1 MGLRTLLTLRGAQ
14 RVEALRE
21 HTHFREDPHTT
32 RLAYEAGNRDVVCP
46 HGTDLMRKRFRV
58 DATASPPNNP
68 GSGNVYISRV
78 SVLLESSPQTFIDQ
92 LREIGGR
99 GYVVRRAASGALEA
113 SHAVL
118 EPIRE
123 LCERDTRDFLDHEGL
138 FFEVGRESGA
148 LLAAFVHRTRRG
160 QAAGG
165 LRHWPYA
172 NVEALVRDGLRLAV
186 GMTRKNAM
194 AGLWWGGG
202 KGIIARRDDVDWRDR
217 AYRDLVYAEYGRF
230 VSELSGCYV
239 TAEDV
244 GTTPID
250 MRAVFSTTRH
260 TTCIPPA
267 VGGSGNPSGPTALGV
282 VSAME
287 AALDVRGLG
296 TLEGKTI
303 AMQGAGNVATFMMK
317 ALVERGV
324 ASIVASDINEARLAD
339 LRLQFEGAPVEFRLC
354 APDDLSIFETP
365 CDVFAPNALGGVL
378 NPDTIGRLRTGI
390 VCGAANNQLLD
401 DNRDMDALVERDILY
416 VPDFVA
422 NRMGIV
428 NCANEAYGDVPDD
441 PVIAQHLGRDW
452 EQSVYNATRRVLLR
466 AKESGQTTAAAANAL
481 ADELAEQLHP
491 IWPLRGQQI
500 IEGLVTRGW
509 AKTTS

>member
-1 MGLRTLLTLRGAQ
+1 MYILRVPA
-14 RVEALRE
+14 
-21 HTHFREDPHTT
+21 
-32 RLAYEAGNRDVVCP
+32 
-46 HGTDLMRKRFRV
+46 
-58 DATASPPNNP
+58 
-68 GSGNVYISRV
+68 
-78 SVLLESSPQTFIDQ
+78 LLESATQTLIDQ
-92 LREIGGR
+92 LREVGGR
-99 GYVVRRAASGALEA
+99 GYVIRRANTGALEA
-113 SHAVL
+113 SHPVL
-118 EPIRE
+118 DPVRE
-123 LCERDTRDFLDHEGL
+123 LCEGDTRDFLGHEGL
-138 FFEVGRESGA
+138 FFEVGADSGA
-148 LLAAFVHRTRRG
+148 LLCAFVHDTRRG

-217 AYRDLVYAEYGRF
+217 GYRDRVYADYGRF
-230 VSELSGCYV
+230 VSALGGCYV

-244 GTTPID
+244 GTTPVD

-303 AMQGAGNVATFMMK
+303 AMQGAGNVATFMMQ
-317 ALVERGV
+317 ALLDRGV
-324 ASIVASDINEARLAD
+324 GSIVASDISEARLSE
-339 LRLQFEGAPVEFRLC
+339 LRTRFEGAPLELRHC

-378 NPDTIGRLRTGI
+378 NPETIGRLRTGI

-401 DNRDMDALVERDILY
+401 DGRDMDALVQREILY

-428 NCANEAYGDVPDD
+428 NCANEAYGEVPDD

-452 EQSVYNATRRVLLR
+452 EHSVFNATRRVLLKAR
-466 AKESGQTTAAAANAL
+466 QSGQTTAAAANAL
-481 ADELAEQLHP
+481 ADELSTQLHP
-491 IWPLRGQQI
+491 IWPHRGQQI
-500 IEGLVTRGW
+500 IEGLVSRGW
-509 AKTTS
+509 ARGTRG

>member
-1 MGLRTLLTLRGAQ
+1 MCS
-14 RVEALRE
+14 RV
-21 HTHFREDPHTT
+21 
-32 RLAYEAGNRDVVCP
+32 YV
-46 HGTDLMRKRFRV
+46 
-58 DATASPPNNP
+58 
-68 GSGNVYISRV
+68 SRV
-78 SVLLESSPQTFIDQ
+78 SALLESSPQTFIDQ

-99 GYVVRRAASGALEA
+99 GYVVRRAESGALEA
-113 SHAVL
+113 SHPVL
-118 EPIRE
+118 DPIRK
-123 LCERDTRDFLDHEGL
+123 LCETDTRDFLAHEGL
-138 FFEVGRESGA
+138 FFEVGPESGA
-148 LLAAFVHRTRRG
+148 LLSAFVHRTRRG

-202 KGIIARRDDVDWRDR
+202 KGIVARRDDVDWRDR
-217 AYRDLVYAEYGRF
+217 GYRDQVYAEYGRF
-230 VSELSGCYV
+230 VSSLGGCYI

-244 GTTPID
+244 GTKPID

-287 AALDVRGLG
+287 AALDVREMG

-303 AMQGAGNVATFMMK
+303 AMQGAGNVATFMMQ
-317 ALVERGV
+317 ALLERRVG
-324 ASIVASDINEARLAD
+324 SIVASDINEARLAE
-339 LRLQFEGAPVEFRLC
+339 LRTRFEGAPIEFRHC
-354 APDDLSIFETP
+354 APDDLSIFDTP

-378 NPDTIGRLRTGI
+378 NPNTIDRLRTGI

-401 DNRDMDALVERDILY
+401 DTRDMHALVQREILY

-428 NCANEAYGDVPDD
+428 NCANEAYGDVPND
-441 PVIAQHLGRDW
+441 PMIEQHLGRDW
-452 EQSVYNATRRVLLR
+452 EQSVFNATRRVLLSAR
-466 AKESGQTTAAAANAL
+466 ETGQTTAAAANAL
-481 ADELAEQLHP
+481 ADELSEQLHP

-509 AKTTS
+509 ANGA

>member
-1 MGLRTLLTLRGAQ
+1 MSA
-14 RVEALRE
+14 
-21 HTHFREDPHTT
+21 
-32 RLAYEAGNRDVVCP
+32 
-46 HGTDLMRKRFRV
+46 
-58 DATASPPNNP
+58 
-68 GSGNVYISRV
+68 
-78 SVLLESSPQTFIDQ
+78 LLESSPQTFIDQ

-99 GYVVRRAASGALEA
+99 GYVVRRAESGALEA
-113 SHAVL
+113 SHPVL
-118 EPIRE
+118 DPIRK
-123 LCERDTRDFLDHEGL
+123 LCETDTRDFLAHEGL
-138 FFEVGRESGA
+138 FFEVGPESGA
-148 LLAAFVHRTRRG
+148 LLSAYVHRTRRG

-202 KGIIARRDDVDWRDR
+202 KGIVARRDDVDWRDR
-217 AYRDLVYAEYGRF
+217 GYRDQVYAEYGRF
-230 VSELSGCYV
+230 VSSLGGCYI

-244 GTTPID
+244 GTTPVD

-287 AALDVRGLG
+287 AALDVRDMG

-303 AMQGAGNVATFMMK
+303 AMQGAGNVATFMMQ
-317 ALVERGV
+317 ALLERRVG
-324 ASIVASDINEARLAD
+324 SIVASDINEARLAE
-339 LRLQFEGAPVEFRLC
+339 LRTRFEGAPIEFRHC
-354 APDDLSIFETP
+354 APDDLSIFDTP

-378 NPDTIGRLRTGI
+378 NPNTIDRLRTGI

-401 DNRDMDALVERDILY
+401 DSRDMDALVRREILY

-441 PVIAQHLGRDW
+441 PVIEQHLGRDW
-452 EQSVYNATRRVLLR
+452 AQSVFNATRRVLLS
-466 AKESGQTTAAAANAL
+466 AKETGQTTAAAANAL
-481 ADELAEQLHP
+481 ADELSEQLHP

-500 IEGLVTRGW
+500 IEGLVKRGW
-509 AKTTS
+509 AHGTQ